1 VDSEAVFEPDDC
13 APPQQTYTLS
23 RKIAAIQLVA
33 NGCGEAQLG
42 IVSQLLPGAHLHL
55 CGNGFNEQTVKV
67 RCESGFYFVFLQD
80 IAADRV
86 RLNAKSDQT

>member
-1 VDSEAVFEPDDC
+1 VDSEAAFQADDC

-23 RKIAAIQLVA
+23 RKIAAIQLVEK
-33 NGCGEAQLG
+33 GCGEAQLG
-42 IVSQLLPGAHLHL
+42 IVSQLLPGAQLHV

-67 RCESGFYFVFLQD
+67 RCQSGFYFVFLQD

-86 RLNAKSDQT
+86 PAERQV